1 MPTAPPPPLSNPRAT
16 RTRKALFD
24 AAAKLFV
31 ARGYEDTTMA
41 DIAAEAGTS
50 RRTAFNH
57 FPNKGDIPMLWVRQM
72 ADVAIEEV
80 TRATT
85 GDVSERIRAYF
96 HAISES
102 VESEPELS
110 RQMMLGWTAALGPAL
125 YESQLLADVTPF
137 LQDGR
142 QSGKIDQT
150 VDIAVAARALSDV
163 LQGAVFR
170 WVREP
175 DTTLHES
182 IDSVIAL
189 VLRGITT
196 KTRTG
201 TNMVC
206 GADTFDSATT
216 P

>member
-1 MPTAPPPPLSNPRAT
+1 MPLAPPSRVINPRAA

-24 AAAKLFV
+24 AAARLFV
-31 ARGYEDTTMA
+31 AQGYDATTMA
-41 DIAAEAGTS
+41 DIAEEAGTS

-72 ADVAIEEV
+72 AD
-80 TRATT
+80 RALGEITQAPAGT
-85 GDVSERIRAYF
+85 APARIHAYF
-96 HAISES
+96 QMISEA

-125 YESQLLADVTPF
+125 YESQLLADVTP
-137 LQDGR
+137 LLR
-142 QSGKIDQT
+142 EGKEQGQIDQD

-175 DTTLHES
+175 GTSLNDRVES
-182 IDSVIAL
+182 AISLIIRA
-189 VLRGITT
+189 
-196 KTRTG
+196 
-201 TNMVC
+201 
-206 GADTFDSATT
+206 ATT
-216 P
+216 SSDGPHMQV

>member
-1 MPTAPPPPLSNPRAT
+1 MSSTPPPPLSNARAQ

-31 ARGYEDTTMA
+31 ARGYEETTMS

-72 ADVAIEEV
+72 ADHAIEEV
-80 TRATT
+80 AGVTA
-85 GDVSERIRAYF
+85 GDVVKGIRGYF
-96 HAISES
+96 RVISEA

-110 RQMMLGWTAALGPAL
+110 RQMMLGWTAALGPAR
-125 YESQLLADVTPF
+125 YESQLLSDVTP
-137 LQDGR
+137 LLELGR
-142 QSGKIDQT
+142 ERGQIGDDL
-150 VDIAVAARALSDV
+150 DIAVLARALSDV

-175 DTTLHES
+175 ETVLHERV
-182 IDSVIAL
+182 DSVIEL
-189 VLRGITT
+189 VLR
-196 KTRTG
+196 
-201 TNMVC
+201 
-206 GADTFDSATT
+206 AATT
-216 P
+216 RH

>member
-31 ARGYEDTTMA
+31 AQGYEDTTMS

-72 ADVAIEEV
+72 ADVAIEKV
-80 TRATT
+80 TSAAI

-96 HAISES
+96 HLIGES

-125 YESQLLADVTPF
+125 YESQLLTDVTPF
-137 LQDGR
+137 LHEGQERGE
-142 QSGKIDQT
+142 IDPT
-150 VDIAVAARALSDV
+150 VDVAVAARALSDV

-175 DTTLHES
+175 DTVLDES

-189 VLRGITT
+189 VLRAVTT
-196 KTRTG
+196 KVSSR
-201 TNMVC
+201 
-206 GADTFDSATT
+206 
-216 P
+216 